1 MTDRP
6 IALHIQRWGT
16 TGLPVLG
23 LHGHPGSAASMTV
36 FGAHLG
42 SHPRWPL
49 RAIAP
54 DLRGYGASRSPG
66 NFAMLDHLD
75 DLEALLDREG
85 IERCVVIGWSLG
97 GILALELALRQGDR
111 IAGLVLIA
119 SAARPVGN
127 HPPITWRDEVYT
139 AIAALINLVI
149 PGWQWNIDTFGQ
161 RSLLRYLV
169 SRATPETYRYLARYA
184 VPAFFGTSRAAT
196 RALNAALRQRYN
208 RLEAIAAIACPTLVL
223 AGSDDRH
230 ITAAASAETAAALPH
245 AQFHCFPHT
254 AHLFPW
260 EVPNAVLTR
269 IDQWFDQWLS
279 RGDRP

>member
-1 MTDRP
+1 MSSGP
-6 IALHIQRWGT
+6 IALHVERWGQA
-16 TGLPVLG
+16 GWPVLC
-23 LHGHPGSAASMTV
+23 LHGHPGSGASMAV

-42 SHPRWPL
+42 SQTRWNF

-66 NFAMLDHLD
+66 EFAMLDHLG

-139 AIAALINLVI
+139 AIAALINLVV

-169 SRATPETYRYLARYA
+169 SRATPATYRYLARFA
-184 VPAFFGTSRAAT
+184 VPAFLGTSRAAT

-230 ITAAASAETAAALPH
+230 ITAAASAETAAALPN
-245 AQFHCFPHT
+245 AQFHCFPNT

-260 EVPNAVLTR
+260 EVPDEMLAV
-269 IDQWFDQWLS
+269 IDQWLGQWLS
-279 RGDRP
+279 QWLD